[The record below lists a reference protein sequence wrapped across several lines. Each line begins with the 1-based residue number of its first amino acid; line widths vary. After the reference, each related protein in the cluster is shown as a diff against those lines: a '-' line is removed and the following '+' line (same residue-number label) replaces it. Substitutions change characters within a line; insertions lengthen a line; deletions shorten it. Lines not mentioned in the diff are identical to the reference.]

1 MNQIIKTERLV
12 LRPLLQTDVDSIF
25 VLRSCPVVNKYLVR
39 DLEIDKNDAMA
50 FIYKTIKG
58 TENKEIGYWVI
69 QLKENETCIG
79 TICLWNFSEDRK
91 TAEVG
96 YGLLLEFHK
105 KGIMNES
112 LKAVLDFGF
121 NTLKLKTI
129 EAFTHKNNRASQKLL
144 EKNQFIFQP
153 ERKDEGFPHNIIFKL
168 DKQC

>member
-1 MNQIIKTERLV
+1 MNQIIKTERLE
-12 LRPLLQTDVDSIF
+12 LRLLLQTDVDSIF
-25 VLRSCPVVNKYLVR
+25 VLRSCPVINEYIVR
-39 DLEIDKNDAMA
+39 DLEIEKNDAMA
-50 FIYKTIKG
+50 FIDKTIKG
-58 TENKEIGYWVI
+58 TEGKEIGYWVI